1 MIFRQLQYFLDLA
14 ETEHL
19 TQSAKNL
26 FVTQS
31 TISHGISQLENELGV
46 QLFERIGRGLVI
58 SQAGITF
65 KAYALRALQEI
76 ASGKMEL
83 SQLSNLQTGILTIG
97 VIPTFLN
104 SLIPSVVAKFNEKYP
119 GIQLSIRDL
128 RADLIE
134 EQLISGELD
143 LGVAFHPTKRQDI
156 QTEHLFDE
164 KLVLLVSKKHILG
177 KVKSLNM
184 IDLKNTALCL
194 LPNSFSTRRLI
205 DDSLRR
211 IKSPVKVAVEIESVS
226 ALIESCLFGN
236 LATIIPERAAPNNK
250 EFNIIQLKNPS
261 PIRRAG
267 ILSRKGSTYSK
278 AATAFVQILKPLL

>member
-1 MIFRQLQYFLDLA
+1 M
-14 ETEHL
+14 
-19 TQSAKNL
+19 
-26 FVTQS
+26 
-31 TISHGISQLENELGV
+31 

-250 EFNIIQLKNPS
+250 EFNIIQLKNPT

-267 ILSRKGSTYSK
+267 ILSRKGSAYSK
-278 AATAFVQILKPLL
+278 AAAAFVQILKPLL

>member
-250 EFNIIQLKNPS
+250 EFNIIQLKNPT

-267 ILSRKGSTYSK
+267 ILSRKGGTDSK